1 MSEEDH
7 VTATTELPAGTGI
20 TVAAPSER
28 GLEDLVREHMPMVGH
43 LVRELLNRVP
53 GHVHADDLSSAGF
66 AALHGAA
73 RSFDATRGIPF
84 NRFAAVRIRGAMLD
98 ELRGQ
103 DWASRS
109 VRTRARKTSTARQE
123 LTAALGRTPTEA
135 EVAEVLGIGVA
146 ELASVEDDVQKAA
159 LLSLQGFPT
168 GAAEEMVRESSEGP
182 EDLLIKRERL
192 GYLHQAIQALPER
205 LRLVVTASFLQEQP
219 LSDIATQL
227 GVTESRISQL
237 RTEALRLLREGLNST
252 LAPELLSVA
261 GIRVKQGCLQRR
273 RTEYFARIAEQG
285 TLHTRLALT
294 DSHGVPIAVAVA
306 A

>member
-7 VTATTELPAGTGI
+7 VTVTTELPATTGI
-20 TVAAPSER
+20 TVAAPSARE
-28 GLEDLVREHMPMVGH
+28 LEDLVREHMPMVGH

-53 GHVHADDLSSAGF
+53 GHVHADDLCSAGF
-66 AALHGAA
+66 AALLGAA

-84 NRFAAVRIRGAMLD
+84 NRFAAVRIRGALLD

-109 VRTRARKTSTARQE
+109 VRTRARKTHTARQE
-123 LTAALGRTPTEA
+123 LTSQLGRTPTDA
-135 EVAEVLGIGVA
+135 EVAEVLGVGLA
-146 ELASVEDDVQKAA
+146 ELAAVEDDVQKAA

-168 GAAEEMVRESSEGP
+168 GAAEEMVAEASEGP
-182 EDLLIKRERL
+182 EDLLIRREKL
-192 GYLHQAIQALPER
+192 GYLHQAVQALPER

-219 LSDIATQL
+219 LSDVAAQL

-252 LAPELLSVA
+252 LAPELLTV
-261 GIRVKQGCLQRR
+261 GGTRNKGCLQRR
-273 RTEYFARIAEQG
+273 RTEYFARVAEQG
-285 TLHTRLALT
+285 NLRTRLALT
-294 DSHGVPIAVAVA
+294 DHHGVPIAVAA
-306 A
+306 

>member
-1 MSEEDH
+1 
-7 VTATTELPAGTGI
+7 VTATIELPAATGI
-20 TVAAPSER
+20 TVAAPSARE
-28 GLEDLVREHMPMVGH
+28 LEDLVREHMPMVGH

-53 GHVHADDLSSAGF
+53 GHVHADDLCSAGF
-66 AALHGAA
+66 AALLGAA

-84 NRFAAVRIRGAMLD
+84 NRFAAVRIRGALLD

-109 VRTRARKTSTARQE
+109 VRTRARKTSAARQE
-123 LTAALGRTPTEA
+123 LTAALGRTPTDA
-135 EVAEVLGIGVA
+135 EVAEVLGIGLA
-146 ELASVEDDVQKAA
+146 ELAAVEDDVQKAA

-168 GAAEEMVRESSEGP
+168 GAAEEMVPESSEGP

-219 LSDIATQL
+219 LSDVASQL

-237 RTEALRLLREGLNST
+237 RTEALRLLREGLNSS
-252 LAPELLSVA
+252 LAPELLTVGGA
-261 GIRVKQGCLQRR
+261 KARKGCLQRR
-273 RTEYFARIAEQG
+273 RTEYFARVAEQG
-285 TLHTRLALT
+285 NLRTRLALT
-294 DSHGVPIAVAVA
+294 DSHGVPIAVAA
-306 A
+306 

>member
-1 MSEEDH
+1 VN
-7 VTATTELPAGTGI
+7 VTPELPATIGLI
-20 TVAAPSER
+20 HDVPSAR
-28 GLEDLVREHMPMVGH
+28 DLEELVREHMPMVGH

-66 AALHGAA
+66 AALLGAA
-73 RSFDATRGIPF
+73 RSFDVSRGIPF
-84 NRFAAVRIRGAMLD
+84 HRFAAVRIRGALLD

-109 VRTRARKTSTARQE
+109 VRARARRTSTARQE
-123 LTAALGRTPTEA
+123 LTSTLGRTPTDT
-135 EVAEVLGIGVA
+135 EVAEVLGVGLS
-146 ELASVEDDVQKAA
+146 ELASVEEDVQKAA

-168 GAAEEMVRESSEGP
+168 GAAEEMVPEQSDGP
-182 EDLLIKRERL
+182 EDLLLKRERL

-205 LRLVVTASFLQEQP
+205 LRMVVTESFLQEQP
-219 LSDIATQL
+219 LSDVAARL

-252 LAPELLSVA
+252 LAPELLTVA
-261 GIRVKQGCLQRR
+261 AGGPRTRKGCLQRR
-273 RTEYFARIAEQG
+273 RTEYFERVAEQG
-285 TLHTRLALT
+285 NLRTRLALT
-294 DSHGVPIAVAVA
+294 DTNGVPIAIAIA